1 MVSGTLAV
9 VNARM
14 HTMDPARPKAEA
26 ALVENGRI
34 SLVGTTQEV
43 LERAGKV
50 ETLDCEGRTVV
61 PGFID
66 GHAHL
71 EMTCLHLTRWLPLH
85 VPPYESL
92 PQIAAAIGERAE
104 RTPPG
109 EWIVGRTS
117 MGFSAKV
124 AEKRLFTRQELDDIT
139 TEHPVAVLSSLH
151 IAMLNTRALKE
162 LGLWEPDAKPPR
174 GIVVHREP
182 SGEPTG
188 IATEIWPMLPGFP
201 KETVK
206 AALREKVMDWF
217 VSKGVTTIHN
227 LPYSAEDIMAVQ
239 ELQESGELPLRLRF
253 FYHIPHQIQ
262 LDELLATGLK
272 PGFGNDM
279 LRYGGIKL
287 FIDGIGNDGLGNVI
301 FDVKWEEDELSEFVE
316 RSHVAGQQLWM
327 HALHI
332 DGLRFGIRVVERAI
346 QRHPAP
352 HRHRIEHAGDYAADP
367 EDLRRLREAGIWV
380 VTTPAFLYAAG
391 AARARRR
398 QPHWRSLID
407 AGFQVIGSSDTT
419 GSIPDGIAPMFNIG
433 CALNYIDDPNERISV
448 EDALRMFTIWAAAG
462 SYEEQDKGSIT
473 AGKLGDFAVL
483 SRDPREVE
491 PEELFELPVDATVLG
506 GKVVYTR

>member
-1 MVSGTLAV
+1 M
-9 VNARM
+9 
-14 HTMDPARPKAEA
+14 PEAEA
-26 ALVENGRI
+26 ALVKDGRI
-34 SLVGTTQEV
+34 SFVGTTRDV
-43 LERAGKV
+43 LEQAGEISV
-50 ETLDCEGRTVV
+50 IDCEGRTVV

-92 PQIAAAIGERAE
+92 SDIAEAIRERAE

-117 MGFSAKV
+117 MGFAGKV
-124 AEKRLFTRQELDDIT
+124 GEQRLFTRQELDDIT
-139 TEHPVAVLSSLH
+139 MTHPVAVLSSLH
-151 IAMLNTRALKE
+151 IAMLNTRGLKE
-162 LGLWEPDAKPPR
+162 LGLWESNATPPR
-174 GIVVHREP
+174 GVIVHREP

-227 LPYSAEDIMAVQ
+227 LPFSADDILAVQ
-239 ELQESGELPLRLRF
+239 DLQESGELPLRLRF
-253 FYHIPHQIQ
+253 FYHIPHQIE
-262 LDELLATGLK
+262 LDELLAMGLK

-279 LRYGGIKL
+279 LRYGGIKI
-287 FIDGIGNDGLGNVI
+287 FIDGIGNDGLGNVTW
-301 FDVKWEEDELSEFVE
+301 DVKWDEDELEDFVF

-327 HALHI
+327 HLLHP
-332 DGLRFGIRVVERAI
+332 DSLQLGIRVMERVL

-352 HRHRIEHAGDYAADP
+352 HRHRFEHAGDFVSDPAD
-367 EDLRRLREAGIWV
+367 LKRLKESGMWL
-380 VTTPAFLYAAG
+380 VTTPAFLHASRG
-391 AARARRR
+391 VRRR
-398 QPHWRSLID
+398 YPHWRSLID

-433 CALNYIDDPNERISV
+433 CAMNYVDDPDQRITV
-448 EDALRMFTIWAAAG
+448 LDALRMFTIWPAAG
-462 SYEEQDKGSIT
+462 SFEENDKGSIT
-473 AGKLGDFAVL
+473 VGKFGDFAVL
-483 SRDPREVE
+483 ASDPREVE
-491 PEELFELPVDATVLG
+491 VEELFDLPVDMTILG
-506 GKVVYTR
+506 GTVVFER